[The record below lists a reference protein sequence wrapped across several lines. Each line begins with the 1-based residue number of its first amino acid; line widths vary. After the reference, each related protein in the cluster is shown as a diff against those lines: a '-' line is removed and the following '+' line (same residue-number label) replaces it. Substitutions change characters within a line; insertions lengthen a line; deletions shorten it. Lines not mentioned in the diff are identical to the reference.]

1 EGISSVP
8 SRNMDKEAAYEMAMR
23 RMAIGA
29 VVLST
34 ASLVSL
40 LIVTPLLLI
49 QIQSLHSDVISETD
63 FCKVRSRD
71 MYSKLV
77 SLEPQSVTRMKR
89 EDGGHWDFG
98 KWIPDGGA
106 GGGAGGYER
115 PADPV
120 ISYYP
125 AAVEADAVS
134 ACGCTCMQGP
144 MGPPGE
150 PGDDGADGVDGEV
163 GVAGKS
169 GRDGEIVASDGVV
182 NEPCVICPPGPIGA
196 PGAAGNKGPQ
206 GPRGAPGAPGIDG
219 RRGEPGMIGPAGP
232 MGVPGPEGARG
243 KKGED
248 GRIVS
253 VNGPPGPVGPRGP
266 QGRKGEKGSKGRA
279 GVAIPGPQGPVGEV
293 RLETSTRVTYV
304 FGTRYRDIKDDQSEE
319 IYKSYPNPI
328 FFCPVARVARVAAV
342 VRVRPEALDWPESTG
357 RAITALL
364 PEPRLDIN
372 RMEDYCS
379 HFARIDKANFN
390 NSEQLLAIYDATST
404 GLIIVLLLVT
414 SPLATCAYRRLL
426 SAKQF
431 RSNYSIRMVVL
442 NGAAELLNCFF
453 FTIANQLTTFPF
465 AYSFYEFLMKHNV
478 PWPLCSISAFL
489 SVLSIH
495 TRFYVAITR
504 LAALIP
510 FIFRRINTPL
520 IFIICAAST
529 ILGTVPAILDIV
541 AFNTF
546 SYVIVEIGDSFVFI
560 PYTNRT
566 VMVLKDIDY
575 CHLVVM
581 SALTL
586 IANLLLSLT
595 LFRKRREIAAVTNSK
610 RSNQE
615 RGLIIT
621 SIVSY
626 LVYMIFFVNS
636 YFAREFE
643 WAWCAF
649 SQFLFLGVSSLSP
662 FWCLM
667 LFSGTIRATVL
678 RRNVTVETR
687 TIAHTYT
694 VHHK

>member
-1 EGISSVP
+1 
-8 SRNMDKEAAYEMAMR
+8 MDKEAAYEMAMR

-279 GVAIPGPQGPVGEV
+279 GVAIPGPQGPVGEG
-293 RLETSTRVTYV
+293 RSGRSGRPGPPGG
-304 FGTRYRDIKDDQSEE
+304 FGLAGKHGSCDH
-319 IYKSYPNPI
+319 
-328 FFCPVARVARVAAV
+328 CP
-342 VRVRPEALDWPESTG
+342 P
-357 RAITALL
+357 
-364 PEPRLDIN
+364 PRTPP
-372 RMEDYCS
+372 
-379 HFARIDKANFN
+379 
-390 NSEQLLAIYDATST
+390 EQLLAIYDATST

-431 RSNYSIRMVVL
+431 RS
-442 NGAAELLNCFF
+442 
-453 FTIANQLTTFPF
+453 
-465 AYSFYEFLMKHNV
+465 
-478 PWPLCSISAFL
+478 
-489 SVLSIH
+489 
-495 TRFYVAITR
+495 
-504 LAALIP
+504 
-510 FIFRRINTPL
+510 
-520 IFIICAAST
+520 
-529 ILGTVPAILDIV
+529 
-541 AFNTF
+541 
-546 SYVIVEIGDSFVFI
+546 
-560 PYTNRT
+560 
-566 VMVLKDIDY
+566 
-575 CHLVVM
+575 
-581 SALTL
+581 
-586 IANLLLSLT
+586 
-595 LFRKRREIAAVTNSK
+595 
-610 RSNQE
+610 
-615 RGLIIT
+615 LIIT

-636 YFAREFE
+636 VSGLKFLHYKRKSQYFAREFE
-643 WAWCAF
+643 WA
-649 SQFLFLGVSSLSP
+649 
-662 FWCLM
+662 WCLM